1 VEQGG
6 GGAATAL
13 GGGLVS
19 AVVVAMVLRGS
30 MLGFGTMGKGGGDA
44 DEELRG
50 IEEVRVGA
58 AYTDSGQWHG
68 RAGR

>member
-19 AVVVAMVLRGS
+19 AVAVVMVLRGS
-30 MLGFGTMGKGGGDA
+30 MLGFGTMGKGGGRCR
-44 DEELRG
+44 RG
-50 IEEVRVGA
+50 APGYRGGP
-58 AYTDSGQWHG
+58 SGGSIHRQWAMA
-68 RAGR
+68 R